1 MARPPKLALP
11 LRDGVAASALA
22 CPPGAWPRVLDF
34 LAERL
39 PLVSREDWADRMAR
53 GDVLDEAGVAL
64 AADAPYRAQRRLY
77 YWRWIAD
84 EPEVPFASRI
94 VHLDD
99 HLLVADKPHFL
110 PVTPKGRYA
119 RQTLLARLRL
129 ETGLADLSPIHRL
142 DRETA
147 GLTLFSVQAASR
159 DAYQRLFR
167 EREVEKVYEAIAPW
181 RDEAD
186 PAFPL
191 ELASRLEE
199 HPVDFMQMRTVAGTP
214 NAFTR
219 IDVLERLGRPGDSGD
234 GAMGDG
240 GGDGGGA
247 RARYELRPH
256 SGVKHQLRA
265 QMCAL
270 GRPIE
275 GDRIYPVLQP
285 VEDVVDFSRPLQ
297 LLARE
302 IAFVD
307 PVTGQPRRFV
317 TSLRLTGADPGG

>member
-1 MARPPKLALP
+1 MARPPKLELP

-22 CPPGAWPRVLDF
+22 CPPGPWARVLDF

-39 PLVSREDWADRMAR
+39 PLVAREDWASRMAR
-53 GDVLDEAGVAL
+53 GDVLDDAGVPL
-64 AADAPYRAQRRLY
+64 TPDSPYRAQRRLY
-77 YWRWIAD
+77 YWRWLED

-94 VHLDD
+94 LHLDE

-110 PVTPKGRYA
+110 PVTPKGRYVQ
-119 RQTLLARLRL
+119 QTLLTRLRR
-129 ETGLADLSPIHRL
+129 ETGIVDLSPVHRL

-167 EREVEKVYEAIAPW
+167 DREVHKVYEAIAPW
-181 RDEAD
+181 RDEVGARLPFD
-186 PAFPL
+186 Y
-191 ELASRLEE
+191 ASRLEE
-199 HPVDFMQMRTVAGTP
+199 HPVDFMQMRTVDGAP
-214 NAFTR
+214 NALTR
-219 IDVLERLGRPGDSGD
+219 IALLERLGTDL
-234 GAMGDG
+234 
-240 GGDGGGA
+240 
-247 RARYELRPH
+247 ARYALRPH

-265 QMCAL
+265 QLCAL
-270 GRPIE
+270 GLPIV

-285 VEDVVDFSRPLQ
+285 VEPQVDFSRPLQ

-307 PVTGQPRRFV
+307 PIDGQPRRFV
-317 TSLRLTGADPGG
+317 TSLRLDGATAHS